1 VQEVCPFNAVGRDEW
16 GGCIC
21 DSDRQPIVVAGA
33 LASCELAGRQTIL
46 KDREKADMNTA
57 LNSPPPGHGEA
68 GRGLDS
74 WSKRQGT
81 EALDSNGVT
90 FVAEHTEV
98 VGGLGEEPAS
108 LQATATTSQTL
119 LQRLGIAST
128 LPTTV
133 TLLFLVAGALAYW
146 LTKK

>member
-1 VQEVCPFNAVGRDEW
+1 
-16 GGCIC
+16 
-21 DSDRQPIVVAGA
+21 
-33 LASCELAGRQTIL
+33 
-46 KDREKADMNTA
+46 
-57 LNSPPPGHGEA
+57 
-68 GRGLDS
+68 LDS